1 MIRRLLSTAVI
12 LTVAI
17 GAVIWCIIHQDEYK
31 IHYEE
36 LE

>member
-1 MIRRLLSTAVI
+1 MIRRLLSTAVV
-12 LTVAI
+12 LTVAV
-17 GAVIWCIIHQDEYK
+17 GAVIWVMIHQDEYK